1 MSEILPGPVCHSCGM
16 AITRKEDFG
25 CEANLTVMNVSYC
38 RHCYWKGQFTENI
51 TKEEMLT
58 NIANAMKLG
67 NKKLTDE
74 EARKMAGDMMKLLKR
89 WKDQ

>member
-1 MSEILPGPVCHSCGM
+1 MADILPGPTCHSCGM
-16 AITRKEDFG
+16 PITKKDDFG
-25 CEANLTVMNVSYC
+25 CEANMTVMNISYC
-38 RHCYWKGQFTENI
+38 RHCYWKGQFTENV
-51 TKEEMLT
+51 TREEMLT

-67 NKKLTDE
+67 KKMTDE